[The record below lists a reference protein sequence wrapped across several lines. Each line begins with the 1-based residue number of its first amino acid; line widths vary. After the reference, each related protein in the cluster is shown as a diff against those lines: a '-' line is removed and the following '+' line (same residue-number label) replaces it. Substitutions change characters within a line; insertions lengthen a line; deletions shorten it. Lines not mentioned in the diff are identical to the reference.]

1 MAKVLL
7 WVIVILAVIL
17 VMRVVAAQKIR
28 QNQQTR
34 TPQQSRTQTKRGKA
48 EPMVRCEHC
57 GVHLPRSQ
65 ALMSDGHTWCSLEHA
80 KHGPRK

>member
-1 MAKVLL
+1 MVKVLL

-17 VMRVVAAQKIR
+17 VMRVIAAQKLR
-28 QNQQTR
+28 QNQQNR
-34 TPQQSRTQTKRGKA
+34 TPQHNRSQPPKGKA

-65 ALMSDGHTWCSLEHA
+65 ALMSDGHTWCSLDHA